1 MEIRVLKYFLAVARE
16 RSISKAAESLHITQ
30 PTLSRQLMDLED
42 ELGTKLIVRS
52 SKQLSLTGGGMLLK
66 RRAEDIINLADKTK
80 AEFLSGNNFVSG
92 DVYIG
97 GGETDAMRLI
107 ARIAT
112 ELHREHPDIR
122 YHIFS
127 GDSDDITDKLDKGLL
142 DFGVFVEPA
151 DITKYEYLRLPAADT
166 WGLLMRCNSPLAD
179 KEYIEPEDLWDLPLI
194 VSRQALLSRDIPKW
208 IKQDFEKLNIV
219 ATYNLL
225 YNASLM
231 ADEGLGYV
239 LCLDKIIRTNEKK
252 TLCFRPLKSEMSVH
266 LDIVWKKYQMFS
278 QAAELFL
285 KRLQIIYS
293 NYIYD
298 NAFDI

>member
-1 MEIRVLKYFLAVARE
+1 MARE

-80 AEFLSGNNFVSG
+80 AEFLSDNNLISG

-112 ELHREHPDIR
+112 EIHNEYPDIH

-127 GDSDDITDKLDKGLL
+127 GDSDDISDKLDKGLL

-151 DITKYEYLRLPAADT
+151 DVTKYEYLRLPVVDT
-166 WGLLMRCNSPLAD
+166 WGLLMRCSSPLAD
-179 KEYIEPEDLWDLPLI
+179 KECIEPEDLWDLPLI
-194 VSRQALLSRDIPKW
+194 VSRQTLLSRDIPKW

-252 TLCFRPLKSEMSVH
+252 TLCFRPLKSEMFVH

-285 KRLQIIYS
+285 KRLQEQFS
-293 NYIYD
+293 EKSE
-298 NAFDI
+298 AWTR

>member
-16 RSISKAAESLHITQ
+16 RSISKAAKSLHITQ

-52 SKQLSLTGGGMLLK
+52 SKQLSLTGDGMRLK

-80 AEFLSGNNFVSG
+80 TEFLSDNNSISG

-97 GGETDAMRLI
+97 GGETDAMRMLV
-107 ARIAT
+107 RIAAQ
-112 ELHREHPDIR
+112 LRGEHPDVHF
-122 YHIFS
+122 HIYS
-127 GDSDDITDKLDKGLL
+127 GDSDDITDKLDKGLY

-151 DITKYEYLRLPAADT
+151 DVSKYEYIRLPAVDK
-166 WGLLMRCNSPLAD
+166 WGILMRADSPLAD
-179 KEYIEPEDLWDLPLI
+179 KEYIEPEDLRDLPLI
-194 VSRQALLSRDIPKW
+194 VSRQSLTSRDIPKW
-208 IKQDFEKLNIV
+208 LGRDFDKLNIA

-285 KRLQIIYS
+285 KRLQEPF
-293 NYIYD
+293 NE
-298 NAFDI
+298 

>member
-52 SKQLSLTGGGMLLK
+52 SKQLSLTGDGMRLK

-80 AEFLSGNNFVSG
+80 AEFLSDNNLISG

-97 GGETDAMRLI
+97 GGETDAMRMLV
-107 ARIAT
+107 RIAAQ
-112 ELHREHPDIR
+112 LRGEHPDVHF
-122 YHIFS
+122 HIYS
-127 GDSDDITDKLDKGLL
+127 GDSDDITDKLDKGLF

-151 DITKYEYLRLPAADT
+151 DVSKYEYIRLPAVDK
-166 WGLLMRCNSPLAD
+166 WGILMRADSPLAD
-179 KEYIEPEDLWDLPLI
+179 KEYIEPEDLRDLPLI
-194 VSRQALLSRDIPKW
+194 VSRQSLTSRDIPKW
-208 IKQDFEKLNIV
+208 LGRDFDDLNVV

-239 LCLDKIIRTNEKK
+239 LCLDKIIRTNEGK
-252 TLCFRPLKSEMSVH
+252 TLTFRPLKSDMEVH
-266 LDIVWKKYQMFS
+266 LDIVWKKHQVFS
-278 QAAELFL
+278 KAAELFL
-285 KRLQIIYS
+285 QRLREKYEK
-293 NYIYD
+293 
-298 NAFDI
+298 

>member
-52 SKQLSLTGGGMLLK
+52 SKQLSLTGDGMLLK

-107 ARIAT
+107 AHIAT
-112 ELHREHPDIR
+112 ELHREHPDIH

-127 GDSDDITDKLDKGLL
+127 GDSDDIADKLDKGLL

-151 DITKYEYLRLPAADT
+151 DVTKYEYLRLPTTDT
-166 WGLLMRCNSPLAD
+166 WGLLMRCNSHLAD
-179 KEYIEPEDLWDLPLI
+179 KECIEPEDLWDLPLI
-194 VSRQALLSRDIPKW
+194 VSRQTLLSRDIPKW

-285 KRLQIIYS
+285 KRLQERF
-293 NYIYD
+293 NE
-298 NAFDI
+298 

>member
-107 ARIAT
+107 AHIAT
-112 ELHREHPDIR
+112 ELHREHPDIH

-127 GDSDDITDKLDKGLL
+127 GDSDDIVDKLDKGLL

-151 DITKYEYLRLPAADT
+151 DVTKYEYLRLPTTDT
-166 WGLLMRCNSPLAD
+166 WGLLMRCNSHLAD
-179 KEYIEPEDLWDLPLI
+179 KECIEPEDLWDLPLI
-194 VSRQALLSRDIPKW
+194 VSRQTLLSRDIPKW

>member
-16 RSISKAAESLHITQ
+16 LSISKAAESLHITQ

-80 AEFLSGNNFVSG
+80 AEFLSDNNLISG

-112 ELHREHPDIR
+112 EIHNEYPDIH

-127 GDSDDITDKLDKGLL
+127 GDSDDISDKLDKGLL

-151 DITKYEYLRLPAADT
+151 DVTKYEYLRLPVVDT
-166 WGLLMRCNSPLAD
+166 WGLLMRCSSPLAD
-179 KEYIEPEDLWDLPLI
+179 KECIEPEDLWDLPLI
-194 VSRQALLSRDIPKW
+194 VSRQTLLSRDIPKW

-239 LCLDKIIRTNEKK
+239 LCLDKIIRTNEKN

-266 LDIVWKKYQMFS
+266 LDIVWKKYQVFS
-278 QAAELFL
+278 QASELFL
-285 KRLQIIYS
+285 KRLQEQFS
-293 NYIYD
+293 EKSE
-298 NAFDI
+298 AWTR

>member
-16 RSISKAAESLHITQ
+16 LSISAAADTLHITQ
-30 PTLSRQLMDLED
+30 PTLSRQLMDLEE
-42 ELGTKLIVRS
+42 ELGTQLIIRS
-52 SKQLSLTGGGMLLK
+52 SKKLSLTADGMLLK
-66 RRAEDIINLADKTK
+66 KRAEDIVNLADKTK
-80 AEFLSGNNFVSG
+80 AEFLSDDNLISG
-92 DVYIG
+92 DIYIG
-97 GGETDAMRLI
+97 GGETDAMRFI

-112 ELHREHPDIR
+112 EIHSEYPDIH

-151 DITKYEYLRLPAADT
+151 DVTKYEYLRLPAIDT
-166 WGLLMRCNSPLAD
+166 WGLLMKCDSPLASKD
-179 KEYIEPEDLWDLPLI
+179 YIEPTDLWDLPLI
-194 VSRQALLSRDIPKW
+194 VSRQTLLSRDMPKW
-208 IKQDFEKLNIV
+208 IQQDFEKLNVV

-252 TLCFRPLKSEMSVH
+252 TLCFKPLKSEMAVH

-278 QAAELFL
+278 KAAELFL
-285 KRLQIIYS
+285 KRLQEE
-293 NYIYD
+293 
-298 NAFDI
+298 F